1 MLIMLSDSFIAL
13 ATLVLAIL
21 FILGYEMLWLLF
33 VISAIRALGP
43 AIQMPAIG
51 AFLPQLVPEDQLTRV
66 NGINSSIQ
74 SFVFLVS
81 PMLSG
86 ALLTFATIE
95 IIFFIDVITAAIA
108 VMILLLLL
116 HVPVHAKSL

>member
-1 MLIMLSDSFIAL
+1 
-13 ATLVLAIL
+13 
-21 FILGYEMLWLLF
+21 MLWLLF
-33 VISAIRALGP
+33 VISAIRALGT

-66 NGINSSIQ
+66 NGLNSSIQ

-95 IIFFIDVITAAIA
+95 IIFFIDVIRQ
-108 VMILLLLL
+108 
-116 HVPVHAKSL
+116 P

>member
-1 MLIMLSDSFIAL
+1 
-13 ATLVLAIL
+13 
-21 FILGYEMLWLLF
+21 MLWLLF
-33 VISAIRALGP
+33 VISAIRALGT

-66 NGINSSIQ
+66 NGLNSSIQ

-108 VMILLLLL
+108 TPAPACAGSCQSPGKAGSQLF
-116 HVPVHAKSL
+116 